1 MNIMTTE
8 NATYDLVV
16 VGGGINGAGIARD
29 AAGRGLRVLLCER
42 DDLAA
47 HTSSASTKLIHG
59 GLRYLEYYE
68 FGLVRKALRE
78 REVLLRAA
86 PHIIWPMRFV
96 MPHTRN
102 LRPRWMIRMG
112 LFLYDHLGGR
122 SSLARSGAI
131 KLQAHDAGKALHGD
145 FRDGYIYSDCW
156 VQDSRLVTLNA
167 LDAAERG
174 ADIRPRTSCTGARRA
189 GDRWHVELRDETS
202 GDTTNVTARALV
214 NAAGPW
220 VSSFLQSITGE
231 QQRQGDKQVRLVKGS
246 HLVVPRLFDHDQ
258 AYLLQNP
265 DGRVVFV
272 IPYEH
277 EYTLIGTTDELFAGD
292 PGKIAISAEETTYL
306 CETVGRYFR
315 RTVTPDDVV
324 WSYAG
329 VRPLYDDHAAEA
341 SAVTRDYVLDLDT
354 RDGEAPLLSVF
365 GGKITT
371 YRTLAEDVLA
381 QLAAPLGITDRR
393 WTAATTLPGGDI
405 PDADFDAWLPTLAQR
420 YPFIPEGLLW
430 RYARNYGTRIHTLLG
445 DARSLDDLGAHL
457 GDGIYAAELEYL
469 VRYEWARTAE
479 DVLWRRSRMGL
490 HITEDTGCTLHAWF
504 AHRTEHPPA
513 ARRSAS
519 G

>member
-1 MNIMTTE
+1 MAKTNETH
-8 NATYDLVV
+8 DLVV

-68 FGLVRKALRE
+68 FSLVRKALKE

-86 PHIIWPMRFV
+86 PHIIWPMRFI
-96 MPHTRN
+96 MPHTRD
-102 LRPRWMIRMG
+102 LRPRWMIRLG
-112 LFLYDHLGGR
+112 LFLYDHLGGK
-122 SSLARSGAI
+122 SSLARSGSI
-131 KLQAHDAGKALHGD
+131 KLQEHPAGSALNAD

-174 ADIRPRTSCTGARRA
+174 ADIRPRTSCTAARRN
-189 GDRWHVELRDETS
+189 GDRWQVELLDETD
-202 GDTTNVTARALV
+202 GTTTMVHARAVV

-231 QQRQGDKQVRLVKGS
+231 QERQGGKQVRLVKGS
-246 HLVVPRLFDHDQ
+246 HLVVPRLFEHDQ

-277 EYTLIGTTDELFAGD
+277 DYTLIGTTDEAFTGD
-292 PGKIAISAEETTYL
+292 PRSIRISEAETIYL
-306 CETVGRYFR
+306 CDTVKRYFR
-315 RTVTPDDVV
+315 RTVTPADVV

-329 VRPLYDDHAAEA
+329 VRPLYDDQAANA
-341 SAVTRDYVLDLDT
+341 SAVTRDYVLDLDA
-354 RDGEAPLLSVF
+354 REGEAPLLSVF

-381 QLAAPLGITDRR
+381 QLAEPLGITALP
-393 WTAATTLPGGDI
+393 WTAGSVLPGGDI
-405 PDADFDAWLPTLAQR
+405 PDADFGAWLDPLAQD
-420 YPFIPEGLLW
+420 YPFLPSDLLW
-430 RYARNYGTRIHTLLG
+430 RYARNYGTRIHTLVG
-445 DARSLDDLGAHL
+445 DAKSLQGLGEHL
-457 GDGIYAAELEYL
+457 GDGIYAAELDYL
-469 VRYEWARTAE
+469 IRYEWARTPD

-490 HITEDTGCTLHAWF
+490 HVTEATRQAIDAWF
-504 AHRTEHPPA
+504 TSNATPA
-513 ARRSAS
+513 LNAAMRGAAS
-519 G
+519 

>member
-1 MNIMTTE
+1 MTKTNE
-8 NATYDLVV
+8 TYDLVV

-29 AAGRGLRVLLCER
+29 AAGRGLHVLLCER

-68 FGLVRKALRE
+68 FSLVRKALKE

-96 MPHTRN
+96 MPHTRD

-112 LFLYDHLGGR
+112 LFLYDHLGGK

-131 KLQAHDAGKALHGD
+131 KLQEHPAGSALNAD
-145 FRDGYIYSDCW
+145 FRNGYIYSDCW

-174 ADIRPRTSCTGARRA
+174 AEIRPRTTCTAARRDGA
-189 GDRWHVELRDETS
+189 LWQVELRDESSGTS
-202 GDTTNVTARALV
+202 STVQARALV

-220 VSSFLQSITGE
+220 VGSFLQSITGE
-231 QQRQGDKQVRLVKGS
+231 QKRQGGKQVRLVKGS

-272 IPYEH
+272 IPYEQD
-277 EYTLIGTTDELFAGD
+277 YTLIGTTDEAFTGD
-292 PGKIAISAEETTYL
+292 PRSIDISEAETSYL
-306 CETVGRYFR
+306 CDTVARYFR
-315 RTVTPDDVV
+315 RAVTPDDVI

-329 VRPLYDDHAAEA
+329 VRPLYDDQAANA
-341 SAVTRDYVLDLDT
+341 SAVTRDYVLDLDA
-354 RDGEAPLLSVF
+354 RAGEAPLLSVF

-381 QLAAPLGITDRR
+381 QLAGPLGITAPR
-393 WTAATTLPGGDI
+393 WTAGSTLPGGDI
-405 PDADFDAWLPTLAQR
+405 PDADFEAWLTPLAHA
-420 YPFIPEGLLW
+420 YPFLPPDLLW
-430 RYARNYGTRIHTLLG
+430 RYARNYGTRIHTLVG
-445 DARSLDDLGAHL
+445 DARSLQGLGEHL
-457 GDGIYAAELEYL
+457 GDGIYAAELDYL
-469 VRYEWARTAE
+469 IRYEWAQTAD

-490 HITEDTGCTLHAWF
+490 HITEATRQAIDAWF
-504 AHRTEHPPA
+504 TSNATPA
-513 ARRSAS
+513 QDAAS
-519 G
+519 RGAAG

>member
-1 MNIMTTE
+1 MKANEI
-8 NATYDLVV
+8 YDLVV

-68 FGLVRKALRE
+68 FRLVRKALKE

-96 MPHTRN
+96 MPHTGN
-102 LRPRWMIRMG
+102 LRPSWMIRLG
-112 LFLYDHLGGR
+112 LFLYDHLGGK

-131 KLQAHDAGKALHGD
+131 KLQEHPAGRALSGD

-174 ADIRPRTSCTGARRA
+174 ADIRPRTSCTAARRA
-189 GDRWHVELRDETS
+189 GGHWQVELRDETS
-202 GDTTNVTARALV
+202 GIASTVHARALV

-220 VSSFLQSITGE
+220 VSTFLQSITGE
-231 QQRQGDKQVRLVKGS
+231 QERQSGKQVRLIKGS

-277 EYTLIGTTDELFAGD
+277 DYTLIGTTDEAFTGD
-292 PGKIAISAEETTYL
+292 PRSIRISEAETNYL
-306 CETVGRYFR
+306 CETVARYFR
-315 RTVTPDDVV
+315 RTVTPEDVI

-329 VRPLYDDHAAEA
+329 VRPLYDDQAADA

-354 RDGEAPLLSVF
+354 RHGEAPLLSVF
-365 GGKITT
+365 GGKLTT

-381 QLAAPLGITDRR
+381 QLTGPLGITAPR
-393 WTAATTLPGGDI
+393 WTATGTLPGGDI
-405 PDADFDAWLPTLAQR
+405 PDGDFEAWLDPLAQD
-420 YPFIPEGLLW
+420 YPFLPSDLLW
-430 RYARNYGTRIHTLLG
+430 RYARNYGTRIHTLVG
-445 DARSLDDLGAHL
+445 DARFLRELGEHL
-457 GDGIYAAELEYL
+457 GDGIYAAELDYL
-469 VRYEWARTAE
+469 IRYEWARAAD

-490 HITEDTGCTLHAWF
+490 HVTEATRQAIDAWF
-504 AHRTEHPPA
+504 TKNATPVLNA
-513 ARRSAS
+513 AMRGAAS
-519 G
+519 